1 MASALEDG
9 ASFMNV
15 KQVAS
20 YLQLNEKKVY
30 ALVSDGQIPATRV
43 TGKWMFPRELIDRW
57 MLNSAHGGLMAD
69 RRWRRRS
76 AAQPNLKPLR

>member
-30 ALVSDGQIPATRV
+30 ALVSDGQIPAHHVNSSIAGCSTRRMV
-43 TGKWMFPRELIDRW
+43 G
-57 MLNSAHGGLMAD
+57 
-69 RRWRRRS
+69 
-76 AAQPNLKPLR
+76 